1 MTMNDETD
9 VKHFLP
15 HLIHLVKSSASPMI
29 RSPKSYMARWRPM
42 ARCRRRQG
50 YNGREAVPTSSG
62 LPIQRRHRVQDR
74 GGEGVVAEHG
84 TIERGHGA
92 MQTASDS
99 DGSVILLRWIWYSG
113 VQGDRICD
121 GSGFVEPTWIYE
133 LLVHQS
139 SSCIGNEGQ
148 TNGQV

>member
-62 LPIQRRHRVQDR
+62 SPRGSGVAAPARVQDR
-74 GGEGVVAEHG
+74 GGGEGVVAEHG

-121 GSGFVEPTWIYE
+121 GSGFVEPTCMNY
-133 LLVHQS
+133 
-139 SSCIGNEGQ
+139 
-148 TNGQV
+148 